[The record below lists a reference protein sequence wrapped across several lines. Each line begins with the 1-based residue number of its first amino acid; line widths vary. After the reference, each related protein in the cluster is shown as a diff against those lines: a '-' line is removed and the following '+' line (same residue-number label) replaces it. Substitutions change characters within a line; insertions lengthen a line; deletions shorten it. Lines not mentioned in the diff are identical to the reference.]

1 MPNWEAV
8 GAENPATV
16 SWSVPFVG
24 LGLAW
29 LLVRPSTRFF
39 GLVVAGLYTMFLTAS
54 ALQIYPL
61 GTGRPDM
68 FAFPATICL
77 FAAGVQPGH
86 RSTAAAQALSLGGGD
101 PGCHHRAGSS
111 APRRVLEVNDVPL
124 IDYLAAHVQPDDDL
138 IVSPSGIFLVAY
150 YGPWPVTAVETEHFS
165 YAMATIGRER
175 TRYLY
180 PRTREAEDVS
190 RYLTESKPNRA
201 WYLAYRTGVTEPDV
215 IAAMEAR
222 GYRVHQA
229 QETRRGR
236 LYLALATR

>member
-1 MPNWEAV
+1 MAAAILV
-8 GAENPATV
+8 ATI
-16 SWSVPFVG
+16 
-24 LGLAW
+24 A
-29 LLVRPSTRFF
+29 LVRP
-39 GLVVAGLYTMFLTAS
+39 LHVEY
-54 ALQIYPL
+54 Y
-61 GTGRPDM
+61 
-68 FAFPATICL
+68 
-77 FAAGVQPGH
+77 
-86 RSTAAAQALSLGGGD
+86 
-101 PGCHHRAGSS
+101 
-111 APRRVLEVNDVPL
+111 EVNDVPL

-215 IAAMEAR
+215 IAAMVAR